1 MNIHL
6 IDERI
11 QKESGRRLFLL
22 AAFGAV
28 TSVAG
33 GSRTAHA
40 EDGLDAGGLT
50 FKDFGAPD
58 NGASFN
64 RTDPMLPGGPEPAS
78 AKLVAIDNAN
88 GLARVYFQS
97 VKVETSLPLGWQAIE
112 DSERG
117 VGISGDRKT
126 RVLIWRV
133 DFTFEGVRDAD
144 HYVAT
149 KMGAIKSR
157 TPGVRTEARKLA
169 DGTFLIV
176 YENVPPSRGD
186 SGTRTVFDVVISKPG
201 NANEGV
207 LMTLG
212 LPSANTDRGLK
223 LLALMKSKIVI
234 SW

>member
-1 MNIHL
+1 MNSHL
-6 IDERI
+6 KDERI

-22 AAFGAV
+22 AALGAV
-28 TSVAG
+28 VTGACIPSAY
-33 GSRTAHA
+33 AD
-40 EDGLDAGGLT
+40 DGLDAGGLT

-64 RTDPMLPGGPEPAS
+64 RTDPMIPGGPEPAP
-78 AKLVAIDNAN
+78 AKLVAIDTAN

-97 VKVETSLPLGWQAIE
+97 VKVEASLPLGWQATE

-117 VGISGDRKT
+117 IGFSGDRKT

-144 HYVAT
+144 HYAAT
-149 KMGAIKSR
+149 KMGAIKAR
-157 TPGVRTEARKLA
+157 TPGLRTEARKLA

-176 YENVPPSRGD
+176 YENAPASRGD
-186 SGTRTVFDVVISKPG
+186 SGPRTVFDLVISKPG
-201 NANEGV
+201 NPKEGV

-212 LPSANTDRGLK
+212 LPAAESERGLK
-223 LLALMKSKIVI
+223 LMALMKSKIVI
-234 SW
+234 TW

>member
-1 MNIHL
+1 MNSNL
-6 IDERI
+6 RDERI

-22 AAFGAV
+22 MGLSAV
-28 TSVAG
+28 ATVAG
-33 GSRTAHA
+33 GSKGYAD
-40 EDGLDAGGLT
+40 DGLDAGGLT

-64 RTDPMLPGGPEPAS
+64 RTDPMLPGGPEPAP
-78 AKLVAIDNAN
+78 AKLVAIDTAN

-97 VKVETSLPLGWQAIE
+97 VKVEASLPLGWQATE

-117 VGISGDRKT
+117 VGFSGDRKT

-144 HYVAT
+144 HYAAT
-149 KMGAIKSR
+149 KMGAIKAR
-157 TPGVRTEARKLA
+157 TPGLRTEARKLS

-176 YENVPPSRGD
+176 YENAPPSRGD
-186 SGTRTVFDVVISKPG
+186 SGPRTVFDLVISKPG
-201 NANEGV
+201 NPKEGV

-212 LPSANTDRGLK
+212 LPAADTERGLK
-223 LLALMKSKIVI
+223 LMALMKSKIGI

>member
-1 MNIHL
+1 MNSHL
-6 IDERI
+6 KGERI

-22 AAFGAV
+22 TALGAV
-28 TSVAG
+28 ASVASG
-33 GSRTAHA
+33 PSARA

-50 FKDFGAPD
+50 FKDFGTAD

-78 AKLVAIDNAN
+78 AKLVSIDTDN

-97 VKVETSLPLGWQAIE
+97 VKVEASLPLGWQATE

-117 VGISGDRKT
+117 IGFSSDRKI

-144 HYVAT
+144 HYAAT

-157 TPGVRTEARKLA
+157 TPGLRTEARKLV

-176 YENVPPSRGD
+176 YENAPPSRGD
-186 SGTRTVFDVVISKPG
+186 SGLRTVFDLVISKPG
-201 NANEGV
+201 NPKEGV

-212 LPSANTDRGLK
+212 LPVADTERGLK
-223 LLALMKSKIVI
+223 LMALMKSKLAIY
-234 SW
+234 W